1 MPEQK
6 KEVDDLMT
14 ILESAG
20 YKREEEDCKKEIIKE
35 KIKKMKITA
44 IEGKRV
50 AAQMM
55 LMAKAFDKIVDSLQG
70 QFEEM

>member
-1 MPEQK
+1 
-6 KEVDDLMT
+6 
-14 ILESAG
+14 
-20 YKREEEDCKKEIIKE
+20 
-35 KIKKMKITA
+35 MKITA

>member
-1 MPEQK
+1 
-6 KEVDDLMT
+6 MT

>member
-1 MPEQK
+1 
-6 KEVDDLMT
+6 MT

-44 IEGKRV
+44 IEGKGW
-50 AAQMM
+50 QP
-55 LMAKAFDKIVDSLQG
+55 K
-70 QFEEM
+70 